1 MNKDQIFAAIA
12 PAVHEE
18 PIKALGGAK
27 LRFKEL
33 SGDARESLTRNM
45 GDDFSNARF
54 EALIVVSTVVDDQDS
69 PMFTVDDVAALKES
83 RATAVAE
90 IAAVSMRINNIG
102 AAAEADAAKN

>member
-1 MNKDQIFAAIA
+1 MNKEQIFAAFA
-12 PAVHEE
+12 PSVHDE

-33 SGDARESLTRNM
+33 SGSAREALTRNM

-54 EALIVVSTVVDDQDS
+54 EALLVVSTVVDEQGE
-69 PMFTVDDVAALKES
+69 PMFTLDDVVALKDA

-90 IAAVSMRINNIG
+90 VAAVAMRINNIG
-102 AAAEADAAKN
+102 AAAEADAVKN

>member
-1 MNKDQIFAAIA
+1 MNKEQIFAAFA
-12 PAVHEE
+12 PAIHEE

-33 SGDARESLTRNM
+33 SGSAREALTRNM
-45 GDDFSNARF
+45 GDDFSNSRF
-54 EALIVVSTVVDDQDS
+54 EALLVVSTVIDAHGE
-69 PMFTVDDVAALKES
+69 PTFTLEDVAALKEL

-90 IAAVSMRINNIG
+90 VAAVAMRINNIG

>member
-1 MNKDQIFAAIA
+1 MNKEQIFAAIA
-12 PAVHEE
+12 PVIHEE
-18 PIKALGGAK
+18 PINALGGSK

-33 SGDARESLTRNM
+33 SGDTRESLTRNM

-54 EALIVVSTVVDDQDS
+54 EALIVVSTVVDDS
-69 PMFTVDDVAALKES
+69 GAPMFTIDDVAALKDS

-102 AAAEADAAKN
+102 AAAEADAVKN

>member
-1 MNKDQIFAAIA
+1 MNKEQIFAAIT
-12 PAVHEE
+12 PATHQE

-54 EALIVVSTVVDDQDS
+54 EALVVVSTVVDDRDN
-69 PMFTVDDVAALKES
+69 PMFTLDDVAALRKS
-83 RATAVAE
+83 RATAISE
-90 IAAVSMRINNIG
+90 MAAVSMRINNIG